1 MTVSF
6 ALLAFVLALVT
17 VALLTRAWWWPRLS
31 SSAGAGSAD
40 VAKRPSTALLVAL
53 AAFVVGIAA
62 LGYQWVGSPAHLAQ
76 GPKMAQQQ
84 VQAPAMSASAAA
96 AAAQIEA
103 MVDRLAQRLK
113 AQPDDVQGWMM
124 LARSYIV
131 LARYPEA
138 VDAYK
143 KADALRPNEPAIL
156 ADMAYAVA
164 MANHRNLQGEPLA
177 ILQRALAIDPKFPK
191 ALALAGTAAFD
202 RRDFAGALQ
211 YWETLAKTNPGDSA
225 YQAQLQASI
234 AEARRL
240 GGL

>member
-1 MTVSF
+1 MTLPF
-6 ALLAFVLALVT
+6 ALVAAALALVT
-17 VALLTRAWWWPRLS
+17 VALLTRAWWWPRLF
-31 SSAGAGSAD
+31 SSAGASGTD

-53 AAFVVGIAA
+53 AAFVVGVAA
-62 LGYQWVGSPAHLAQ
+62 LGYEWVGSPAHLAQ
-76 GPKMAQQQ
+76 GPKMEQA
-84 VQAPAMSASAAA
+84 QAPAMSASAAA

-143 KADALRPNEPAIL
+143 KADALRPNEPTIL